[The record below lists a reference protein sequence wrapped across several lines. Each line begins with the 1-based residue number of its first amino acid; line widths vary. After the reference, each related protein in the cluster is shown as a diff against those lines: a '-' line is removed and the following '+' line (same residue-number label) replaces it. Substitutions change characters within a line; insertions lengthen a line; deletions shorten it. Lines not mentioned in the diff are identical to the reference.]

1 MSFRSELETL
11 AGALRFFTRLP
22 LPGTLGHSG
31 VALHKSIRYF
41 PLAGVI
47 VGAIGAAVFSFCM
60 LFWPKTL
67 AVLAAIATIIYLTG
81 AIHEDG
87 WSDMVDGFGGGWDK
101 QRILDIMK
109 DSRVGSFG
117 VVALV
122 MMLLVRF
129 MALVEIDIVRIP
141 AALVAAH
148 AFSRLCSTLILATME
163 YVRDQGKAKPF
174 DNHLGI
180 GGVGTGGENDSQLAA
195 VGRNVDGA
203 DGGAEVVRGRHRTG
217 HRIDDLDLRSARH
230 GKIGG
235 AGQELDIGR
244 RAGEYGIDRSC
255 HWCSPRRCC
264 QTGCAS

>member
-180 GGVGTGGENDSQLAA
+180 GGGACAVIAALLPLGFLPLSQVIPAVLAA
-195 VGRNVDGA
+195 LLATAWLARLF
-203 DGGAEVVRGRHRTG
+203 RT
-217 HRIDDLDLRSARH
+217 R
-230 GKIGG
+230 IGG
-235 AGQELDIGR
+235 YTGDCLGATQQLSEI
-244 RAGEYGIDRSC
+244 AFYGGLLCRFS
-255 HWCSPRRCC
+255 
-264 QTGCAS
+264 